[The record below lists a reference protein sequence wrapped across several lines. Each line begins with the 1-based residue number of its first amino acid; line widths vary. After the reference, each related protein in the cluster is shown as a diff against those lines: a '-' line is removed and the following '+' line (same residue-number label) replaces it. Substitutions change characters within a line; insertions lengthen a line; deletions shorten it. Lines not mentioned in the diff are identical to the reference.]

1 MEKEV
6 GNKSFGIWLLG
17 DSNPNNW
24 QDILVTPLDPR
35 HPARHSIWTPV
46 LDIIQDRV
54 FRVCKSRVD
63 TTALYIRNAVE
74 NPSNRPPKNTID
86 WNAEL
91 DRQVEE
97 LGELLQQHRPP
108 LLLCFGA
115 FSFEFARR
123 ALKEEPKQKSNSW
136 GARTLGEQFKQ
147 RIDEFEPTRINA
159 LPLLHTSISRGRFIE
174 SHNYFS
180 GQDGGN
186 YFEFV
191 GNSIADKLI
200 QYRTDLNIWIE

>member
-6 GNKSFGIWLLG
+6 GNKIFGIWLLG

-24 QDILVTPLDPR
+24 QDILVTPFDPR

-46 LDIIQDRV
+46 LDVIQDRV

-63 TTALYIRNAVE
+63 TTSLYIRNAIE
-74 NPSNRPPKNTID
+74 DPNSRPSKNAID
-86 WNAEL
+86 WNKEL
-91 DRQVEE
+91 NREVED
-97 LGELLQQHRPP
+97 LSELLYQHRPT

-123 ALKEEPKQKSNSW
+123 ALKEEPKQKSNNW
-136 GARTLGEQFKQ
+136 GAKTLGEQFKQ
-147 RIDEFEPTRINA
+147 RMNEFEPTKINA
-159 LPLLHTSISRGRFIE
+159 IPLLHTSISRGRFIE

-200 QYRTDLNIWIE
+200 QYQTDLPIWIE

>member
-6 GNKSFGIWLLG
+6 GNKSFSIWLLG

-54 FRVCKSRVD
+54 FRICKSRVD

-74 NPSNRPPKNTID
+74 DPNNRPPKNMID
-86 WNAEL
+86 WNEEL
-91 DRQVEE
+91 DQQVEDF
-97 LGELLQQHRPP
+97 GESLQQHRPP
-108 LLLCFGA
+108 VLLCFGA

-123 ALKEEPKQKSNSW
+123 ALKQEPRQKANSW
-136 GARTLGEQFKQ
+136 GARTLGEQFK
-147 RIDEFEPTRINA
+147 RCIDEFDPTKINV

-180 GQDGGN
+180 GEDGGN

-200 QYRTDLNIWIE
+200 QYRTDLSIWIE